1 MPKKHSLATAALIAI
16 IMADSPLI
24 TAELRE
30 YIQRFKIEEVMTQAI
45 NSLAHKVPA
54 DPFTFLAGFF
64 SELSQEPPSIVDI
77 RAREIILDSRPS
89 IEVTVQCQS
98 KGQVFTAPSFVFSPG
113 IDEQGYTLDS
123 DRLDGKGMRSA
134 ARAVE
139 AVRPLL
145 MDLDIGNQR
154 KLDSI
159 LVKEGNLGSNSLTAA
174 SFACALAAAYFK
186 KLPLYQHIFDKY
198 TRREWDSAP
207 FPKLM
212 LPLLFTGKA
221 NTSKVKFSRWILYEA
236 QHERHDAQV
245 IMDGMRKIYES
256 LRKILASGKGG
267 EAGLRPL
274 SSGFIPPCEN
284 MTECFKIIEDTV
296 AQSGFALGEDFLLA
310 IDCNAE
316 EYFLKDTQKYEM
328 EGFKIPPDANQLTE
342 FYVKLLNDKPYIGML
357 FDPFVEGDINSW
369 RNLSNRVPAKKLASA
384 KIARDLERFRVLAE
398 NEENKA
404 DLWLP
409 QVIATHYSYPVTSI
423 IDLAKLA
430 TKQGCAMIITEHPF
444 ESLDT
449 ALVDLALGLK
459 AEFLQISA
467 PIRSGVLAKYNRI
480 IQLRA

>member
-1 MPKKHSLATAALIAI
+1 
-16 IMADSPLI
+16 MAESPLI
-24 TAELRE
+24 SAELRE

-45 NSLAHKVPA
+45 NTLAHSTPV

-64 SELSQEPPSIVDI
+64 SDLSQEPPSIVDI
-77 RAREIILDSRPS
+77 RAREVFLDSRPS
-89 IEVTVQCQS
+89 IEVTIQCQS

-113 IDEQGYTLDS
+113 IDENSYNLDT

-139 AVRPLL
+139 AIRPVL
-145 MDLDIGNQR
+145 MDIDIGNQR
-154 KLDSI
+154 KIDSI
-159 LVKEGNLGSNSLTAA
+159 LAKEAGLGNNSLVAT
-174 SFACALAAAYFK
+174 SFACAVAAAFFK
-186 KLPLYQHIFDKY
+186 KVPLYQHIFDKY

-212 LPLLFTGKA
+212 LPLMFTGKA
-221 NTSKVKFSRWILYEA
+221 NSSKVKFSRWVIYES
-236 QHERHDAQV
+236 QHERHEPQV
-245 IMDGMRKIYES
+245 LMEGMRKIYES

-274 SSGFIPPCEN
+274 LSGFIPPCEN

-296 AQSGFALGEDFLLA
+296 AQSGFALGEDFLLG

-328 EGFKIPPDANQLTE
+328 EGFKLPPDANQLTE

-357 FDPFVEGDINSW
+357 FDPYIAEDLNSW
-369 RNLSNRVPAKKLASA
+369 KNLSNRVPAKKLASA
-384 KIARDLERFRVLAE
+384 KLAKDLERFRVLAE

-404 DLWLP
+404 DFWLP
-409 QVIATHYSYPVTSI
+409 QVIATHYSHPVTSI

-430 TKQGCAMIITEHPF
+430 TKQGCGMVITEHPF

-449 ALVDLALGLK
+449 SLVDLALGLK
-459 AEFLQISA
+459 AEFIQISA
-467 PIRSGVLAKYNRI
+467 PIKSGALAKYNRI
-480 IQLRA
+480 IQLRS